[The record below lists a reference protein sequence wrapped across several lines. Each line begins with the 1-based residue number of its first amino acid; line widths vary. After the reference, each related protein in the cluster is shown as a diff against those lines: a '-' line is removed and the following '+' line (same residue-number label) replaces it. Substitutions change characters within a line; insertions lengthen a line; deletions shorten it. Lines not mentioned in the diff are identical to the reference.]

1 MSKQAEYTKQSALQQ
16 ILEGINEFV
25 PMLCIEHKKTGCVI
39 TQNYTIKN
47 NGGDRFGIFLEKVLL
62 EEKDYLINKVII
74 MSSAPRTIEIMSMS
88 RLSFPDSVGLLVV
101 SHFTTE
107 EKICQGA

>member
-25 PMLCIEHKKTGCVI
+25 PMLCKQHKNNVCII
-39 TQNYTIKN
+39 TKNYTIN
-47 NGGDRFGIFLEKVLL
+47 HNGGDRFGIFLEKVLL

-74 MSSAPRTIEIMSMS
+74 MSKNELKDVEDAARDEAQAFLDGIT
-88 RLSFPDSVGLLVV
+88 
-101 SHFTTE
+101 
-107 EKICQGA
+107 

>member
-74 MSSAPRTIEIMSMS
+74 MSKNELKDVEDAARDEAQAFLDGIT
-88 RLSFPDSVGLLVV
+88 
-101 SHFTTE
+101 
-107 EKICQGA
+107 